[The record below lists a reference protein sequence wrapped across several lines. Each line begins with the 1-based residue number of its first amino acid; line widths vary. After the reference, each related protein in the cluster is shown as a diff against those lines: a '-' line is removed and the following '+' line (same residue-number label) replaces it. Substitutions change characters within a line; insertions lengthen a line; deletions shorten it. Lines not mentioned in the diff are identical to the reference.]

1 MCIRDRRYG
10 SRVSTDCQGPDTTRP
25 RGGRIPQS
33 RTTSTGVPAEAPCG
47 GTRPTSYTASP
58 FCPPPMAC
66 TICIQACGRPVS
78 TATRA
83 PVAAV
88 RSAST

>member
-1 MCIRDRRYG
+1 M
-10 SRVSTDCQGPDTTRP
+10 
-25 RGGRIPQS
+25 PQS

-47 GTRPTSYTASP
+47 GHPPHVVRTESP
-58 FCPPPMAC
+58 FWPPPMAC
-66 TICIQACGRPVS
+66 IICVQAWGRPVS

-83 PVAAV
+83 PVAAA